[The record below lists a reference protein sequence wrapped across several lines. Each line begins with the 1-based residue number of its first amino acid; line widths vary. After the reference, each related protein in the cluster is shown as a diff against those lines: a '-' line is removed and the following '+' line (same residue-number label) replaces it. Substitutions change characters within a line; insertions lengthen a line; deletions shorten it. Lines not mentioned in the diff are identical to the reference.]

1 MDPFDKEFEAHLQR
15 IRDAGVSTEQRIEL
29 TCSSVPGTTLRM
41 SKIKI
46 PALGIKIY
54 DTPGLMTEGQHFA
67 LVSQFRLLKT
77 FGRSHDMSHLGVHL
91 EPRKSL
97 WIGGVIR
104 IDSFAVW

>member
-15 IRDAGVSTEQRIEL
+15 IREAGVNTEQRIEL

-46 PALGIKIY
+46 PALGIRIY

-67 LVSQFRLLKT
+67 LVSQFRLLKA
-77 FGRSHDMSHLGVHL
+77 FGHTSGIGHLGVHL

-104 IDSFAVW
+104 IDSFSVC